1 MVTYVRKVY
10 ASTCIYTGKDYLF
23 FFVRGAREE
32 AGTSGDEVEAVA
44 AAKVVT
50 YVRKV
55 IHI

>member
-23 FFVRGAREE
+23 FFARGAREE